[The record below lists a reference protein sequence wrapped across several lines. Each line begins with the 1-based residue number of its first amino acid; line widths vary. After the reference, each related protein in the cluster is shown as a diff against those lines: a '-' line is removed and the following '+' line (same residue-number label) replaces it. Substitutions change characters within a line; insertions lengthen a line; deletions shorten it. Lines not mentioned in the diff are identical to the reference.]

1 MWRREDPEGGEALKV
16 KHHIVPFTRGRV
28 LDLGAGGLR
37 VFPHFTTVD
46 NKADEK
52 LFGSRLP
59 KPDVLVATCED
70 LSLFGDGS
78 WDAVFSSHLLE
89 HLVDTKATLREWWRV
104 VKPGGHLVLY
114 LPHKE
119 LYPNVGS
126 PDANPD
132 HKHDFLPEDI
142 EAVMRGVG
150 SWELRVSETRN
161 EGREYSFLQV
171 YRKRDDGRHVLSY
184 KHRAEGPTACVC
196 RFGGFGD
203 HMMAANIL
211 PGLKRQGFHVTYM
224 TTPKGFDMLK
234 CDPHVDEWL
243 IQDKD
248 QVPNHELADYWE
260 TWGAKFDRFVN
271 LSESVEGTLLAIPG
285 RANHAW
291 PTPVR
296 QARLGTVNYLDFHAE
311 LAQVELTQEARFY
324 PTEEE
329 EVQTLNRLGAMTE
342 GADAFFVLWVLAG
355 SSVHKV
361 YPHMDSVIAKT
372 MLDCPEAH
380 VILVGDETCKLLEQG
395 WELEPRVHRL
405 AGELSIRDTIA
416 LAQQCD
422 AVVGPETG
430 VLNAVAFDPMVKV
443 CMLSH
448 SSREN
453 LTRDWVNTATIEPLH
468 APPCFPCHQ
477 LHYGDKYCP
486 TEPNSGTSACAFSTE
501 PSDVWEAIERA
512 YQDWKTILEMRRA
525 A

>member
-1 MWRREDPEGGEALKV
+1 MWRAEDPQGGEALKV
-16 KHHIVPFTRGRV
+16 KYDIVPYTRGKV

-37 VFPHFTTVD
+37 VYPHFTTVD
-46 NKADEK
+46 NLKDTR
-52 LFGSRLP
+52 LFGTP
-59 KPDVLVATCED
+59 MKPDIVVDSCED

-89 HLVDTKATLREWWRV
+89 HIVDTKAALKEWWRV

-119 LYPNVGS
+119 LYPNVGQ
-126 PDANPD
+126 PGANAD
-132 HKHDFLPEDI
+132 HQHDFLPEDI

-150 SWELRVSETRN
+150 AWELRVSEARD

-184 KHRAEGPTACVC
+184 KHRQEVKRACVC

-211 PGLKRQGFHVTYM
+211 PGLKREGFHVTYM
-224 TTPKGFDMLK
+224 TTPKGFDMLQW
-234 CDPHVDEWL
+234 DPHIDEWL

-248 QVPNHELADYWE
+248 QVPNGELGLYWE
-260 TWGAKFDRFVN
+260 AWAKKFDRFVN
-271 LSESVEGTLLAIPG
+271 LSESVEGTLLALPG

-296 QARLGTVNYLDFHAE
+296 QAHLGTVNYLGFHAE

-324 PTEEE
+324 PTDQEEE
-329 EVQTLNRLGAMTE
+329 RAMARVHAM
-342 GADAFFVLWVLAG
+342 GGPDAFPILWVLAG

-361 YPHMDSVIAKT
+361 YPHMDAVIAKV
-372 MLDCPEAH
+372 MLECPEAH
-380 VILVGDETCKLLEQG
+380 VIMVGEETCKLLEQG

-405 AGELSIRDTIA
+405 SGELSIRDTIA
-416 LAQQCD
+416 LAQECEV
-422 AVVGPETG
+422 VVGPETG
-430 VLNAVAFDPMVKV
+430 VLNAVAFESMAKV

-448 SSREN
+448 SSKEN

-468 APPCFPCHQ
+468 APPCYPCHR
-477 LHYGDKYCP
+477 LHYGNEFCP
-486 TEPNSGTSACAFSTE
+486 TEPNSGTAACAFSTE
-501 PSDVWEAIERA
+501 PADVWEAIERA
-512 YQDWKTILEMRRA
+512 YQDWKSVLEMRRA